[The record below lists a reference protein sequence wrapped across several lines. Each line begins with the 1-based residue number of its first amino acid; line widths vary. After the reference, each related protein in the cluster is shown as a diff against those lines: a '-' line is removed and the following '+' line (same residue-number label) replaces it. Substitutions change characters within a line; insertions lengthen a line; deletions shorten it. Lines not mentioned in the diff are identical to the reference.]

1 MNLTFKLTNASYV
14 IRGEGNQIVL
24 DCTTMGKS
32 SKDGSQKLVT
42 STLGYY
48 GPGQHEHAINRIIAE
63 EVTLGP
69 ERVGLRDFLKAYRA
83 IHNSIN
89 EQVAQLTELI
99 KQSREK

>member
-1 MNLTFKLTNASYV
+1 MNLTFKLTNASYE
-14 IRGEGNQIVL
+14 ITAEGTGITL
-24 DCTTMGKS
+24 YCTRLTKAQEGKE
-32 SKDGSQKLVT
+32 QRETT

-48 GPGQHEHAINRIIAE
+48 GPGQHQHAINRIIAE
-63 EVTLGP
+63 EVTLDP